1 MRPLAGAPFDIEVS
15 VHDAEVTVRLQGEL
29 DFTSADILD
38 SATSQVADQ
47 DAVHLVLD
55 FEDLTF
61 LDSEGVKVIIHLWRK
76 VKKANGTLEIVSC
89 RPDVGRVFEIL
100 GFSEQLC
107 VRVADVPN

>member
-1 MRPLAGAPFDIEVS
+1 MAGTPFDIEVS
-15 VHDAEVTVRLQGEL
+15 IQDADVTVRLQGEL

-38 SATSQVADQ
+38 SATCEVADR

-55 FEDLTF
+55 FENLTF
-61 LDSEGVKVIIHLWRK
+61 LDSEGVKVLIQIWRK

-107 VRVADVPN
+107 VRVAGVSN